1 MRGYH
6 GFGRGII
13 MEKVCR
19 EHGLLA
25 EQDAV
30 VRVPFL
36 VKGRLVM
43 PPAIS
48 LKEAESAFSG
58 AGGDT
63 LVVKTAGAQ
72 ILREP
77 VIERPAMRCSGEY
90 LYQVMP
96 GLDPCELVE
105 TDTGGLSGGLYQL
118 KTDEILSYID
128 RITETMQINARF
140 LTGIVDL
147 MRRTSQYPDCF
158 LDNWLASAFSSL
170 NSSSARQMIDS
181 ELAYRGL
188 PGSRY
193 LDGWVEVSQIADTG
207 WLAAQAWSMFPA
219 GRFAAPAKL
228 RVRAMP
234 VRQLHITAGNAP
246 DVAPVSLLRAVL
258 TKSAAVI
265 KLPYGAVLP
274 GIMFALAAVAAAPE
288 HPITR
293 NLSLVYWRGG
303 DQTIEGELFKPG
315 AFDRIVVWGSPRAV
329 ASVQSRAP
337 FTRTVC
343 LNPRYGISLIGREAF
358 YGKLEDAAARASLD
372 VMIYNQKACT
382 SSLVQYFEG
391 TREQACDYARVLGAV
406 LKKWDEA
413 APDFTD
419 PAASGRVKRMRRGRY
434 VAADWHT
441 NTRQG
446 EFTSGVVVITGGFD
460 ITEHPMCRLVV
471 VKPVAR
477 LEDALVDIDQF
488 VSTAGVYPE
497 ERRIQLRDRIASR
510 GVSAV
515 VPLGHCEFV
524 YPGIPHD
531 GMLVLNQLVEWKTG

>member
-1 MRGYH
+1 
-6 GFGRGII
+6 

-25 EQDAV
+25 EQDTV
-30 VRVPFL
+30 VRLPFL

-48 LKEAESAFSG
+48 RKEAECAFSG
-58 AGGDT
+58 TVSGT

-72 ILREP
+72 ILRET

-96 GLDPCELVE
+96 DLNLCELIE
-105 TDTGGLSGGLYQL
+105 ADTGSLSKGLYQL
-118 KTDEILSYID
+118 RVDEVLSYME
-128 RITETMQINARF
+128 RIAETLKNNTGFLAR
-140 LTGIVDL
+140 TIEL

-181 ELAYRGL
+181 ELAYRGV

-193 LDGWVEVSQIADTG
+193 LDGWVEVPAANHTG
-207 WLAAQAWSMFPA
+207 WLAAQARSMFPP
-219 GRFAAPAKL
+219 GSFTEPAKTC
-228 RVRAMP
+228 VRAMP

-246 DVAPVSLLRAVL
+246 DVVPVSLLRAVI

-265 KLPYGAVLP
+265 KLPYGAVLS

-288 HPITR
+288 HPITQ
-293 NLSLVYWRGG
+293 NLSLVYWQGG

-315 AFDRIVVWGSPRAV
+315 AFDRIVVWGSPRTV

-337 FTRTVC
+337 FTRTVS
-343 LNPRYGISLIGREAF
+343 LNPRYGISLIGREAC
-358 YGKLEDAAARASLD
+358 YGRLEEAAARASQD

-391 TREQACDYARVLGAV
+391 TREQAREYARALGMA

-413 APDFTD
+413 APDFAD
-419 PAASGRVKRMRRGRY
+419 PVISGRVKRLRRGRY
-434 VAADWHT
+434 AAADWYT

-446 EFTSGVVVITGGFD
+446 EFESGVVVVPGGFD
-460 ITEHPMCRLVV
+460 ITDHPMCRLVV
-471 VKPVAR
+471 VKPVER
-477 LEDALVDIDQF
+477 LEYALADIDQF

-497 ERRIQLRDRIASR
+497 ERRIELRDRIASR

-515 VPLGHCEFV
+515 LPLGQCELV